1 MKPLIPILVVAT
13 TSLAVA
19 SVQFA
24 QQASSQRKRADAE
37 LQLRLK
43 QDARVAEL
51 ERNQARLERDLAL
64 ARQQGSTA
72 APPVAMTSQRPAGTR
87 PPPAFGLIAGA
98 GDSGGTPPSPPFEV
112 RPGRGP
118 LDSPAGRNFM
128 RSRMKNQI
136 RRLYGDV
143 GEALGLSAE
152 KSNQLLNLIADQ
164 QTRDIVFGRPG
175 IPDGKTP
182 QQNFQEQQQKNQD
195 EIKALIGADKVD
207 EWAAYQKSLPQRAE
221 LGQVRD
227 QLEQSG
233 YPMTDSQRT
242 EMLAAITEESQ
253 RLPRPTFSQGIP
265 PEESMAQMNQWQ
277 NEYSK
282 ALLDR
287 AKSVLTADQYNT
299 YKEYQ
304 DWQTEMR
311 ANLPRMGNGGGAG
324 VVMRGVQSVG
334 GPVAGPVVN
343 FAVAAPMPAAPSPPP
358 QPAQNQR
365 K

>member
-24 QQASSQRKRADAE
+24 QQASAQRKRADSE
-37 LQLRLK
+37 LQLRQK

-51 ERNQARLERDLAL
+51 ERNLARLERELTV
-64 ARQQGSTA
+64 AREREPTPAPAVA
-72 APPVAMTSQRPAGTR
+72 ASSRRPSG
-87 PPPAFGLIAGA
+87 PPPAFGLVASA
-98 GDSGGTPPSPPFEV
+98 GDSAGAPPPPPRPFEV

-128 RSRMKNQI
+128 RSRVKNQI
-136 RRLYGDV
+136 RRLYGDA
-143 GEALGLSAE
+143 GEALGLSQE
-152 KSNQLLNLIADQ
+152 KSSQLLDLIADQ
-164 QTRDIVFGRPG
+164 QTRNMGFNRAN

-182 QQNFQEQQQKNQD
+182 QQYFQEQQQKNQD
-195 EIKALIGADKVD
+195 EIRTLIGPDKVD

-227 QLEQSG
+227 QLDQAG

-253 RLPRPTFSQGIP
+253 RLPRPTPSQGIA

-304 DWQTEMR
+304 DWQAEMR
-311 ANLPRMGNGGGAG
+311 ANLPRIPNGGPGN
-324 VVMRGVQSVG
+324 VIIRNVQSVN
-334 GPVAGPVVN
+334 GPVGGPVVN
-343 FAVAAPMPAAPSPPP
+343 FAVAVPTPAPPP
-358 QPAQNQR
+358 PVQNQR